1 MSTLLAHELDRSELL
16 ERVKILRTHGGRVMD
31 VLRAGRGDKAAA
43 ERVEQWKNITRA
55 LADQTTTDNVG
66 LLPASILG
74 SPAVTASTPVLA
86 SPLASPMPPGKT
98 TSIAT
103 WPTATATRNPAEK
116 VAGTAATIDG
126 SDVTALAMR
135 VSALAVDVSFQV
147 LDFGLG
153 VDFDG
158 WLESIVAA
166 DLETQLLADLATA
179 GTVAA
184 DLPAAL
190 AACSPSTD
198 YVVASMADTLTAA
211 PTLAAL
217 RQAGVTNAPTVI
229 VTPNTAATLVVSSAA
244 VVIAAH
250 PVQVGAELDVVLLC
264 RSDGAWASG
273 VAGTSVASAVQVVA

>member
-74 SPAVTASTPVLA
+74 SPAVTASAPVLA

-116 VAGTAATIDG
+116 GRRYCRHHRRVGRHRAGDAG
-126 SDVTALAMR
+126 
-135 VSALAVDVSFQV
+135 
-147 LDFGLG
+147 FG
-153 VDFDG
+153 
-158 WLESIVAA
+158 A
-166 DLETQLLADLATA
+166 
-179 GTVAA
+179 
-184 DLPAAL
+184 
-190 AACSPSTD
+190 
-198 YVVASMADTLTAA
+198 
-211 PTLAAL
+211 
-217 RQAGVTNAPTVI
+217 R
-229 VTPNTAATLVVSSAA
+229 
-244 VVIAAH
+244 
-250 PVQVGAELDVVLLC
+250 
-264 RSDGAWASG
+264 R
-273 VAGTSVASAVQVVA
+273 

>member
-74 SPAVTASTPVLA
+74 SPAVTASRRCWRRRWRHRCHPARQRASPPGRQRRRRGTQPRRSPVLPPPSTGRTSPCWRCGFRR
-86 SPLASPMPPGKT
+86 SPLTCHSKCSTSGSAS
-98 TSIAT
+98 TS
-103 WPTATATRNPAEK
+103 
-116 VAGTAATIDG
+116 
-126 SDVTALAMR
+126 
-135 VSALAVDVSFQV
+135 
-147 LDFGLG
+147 
-153 VDFDG
+153 
-158 WLESIVAA
+158 
-166 DLETQLLADLATA
+166 TA
-179 GTVAA
+179 GSNRSSPPTSK
-184 DLPAAL
+184 PS
-190 AACSPSTD
+190 CSPTWRRRAPSPPTSLRRSRRARRPRD

-211 PTLAAL
+211 PTLAVL
-217 RQAGVTNAPTVI
+217 RQAGVTNVPTVI

-264 RSDGAWASG
+264 RSVGAWASG
-273 VAGTSVASAVQVVA
+273 VAGTSLASAVQVVA